1 VDDDLGDVIFGDRLM
16 ALYWREILQNEKY
29 KHAPVIIEPK
39 CSMALAEEVE
49 KLGGQVVYWK
59 SGHSLIKAKMREINA
74 PFAGEYSGHMFFA
87 DEYYGFDDS
96 FYAAG
101 RVLRIMDKA
110 NKSLSE
116 LVKSIPVYP
125 ATQEVRINCADN
137 LKFAVVEEIKADALR
152 FYQASVIDG
161 IRILYPDGKG
171 WGLIRASNTQP
182 VIAVRCEGKSENALN
197 EIMSDIKTR
206 ILAAGLD
213 DFDWSF

>member
-1 VDDDLGDVIFGDRLM
+1 
-16 ALYWREILQNEKY
+16 
-29 KHAPVIIEPK
+29 
-39 CSMALAEEVE
+39 
-49 KLGGQVVYWK
+49 
-59 SGHSLIKAKMREINA
+59 
-74 PFAGEYSGHMFFA
+74 
-87 DEYYGFDDS
+87 
-96 FYAAG
+96 G

-125 ATQEVRINCADN
+125 ETQEVRINCADN

-182 VIAVRCEGKSENALN
+182 VIAVRCEGKTEAALN